1 MRSSHSGWVRSII
14 SIMGLSVCLV
24 FVGLATTAGAAAPTV
39 TSEAVSPAA
48 ATTGSSPPVI
58 QVFKADPMTLET
70 PTSAAV
76 YTFKV
81 KRAKNVAISEAGNNI
96 KNISNPSGGALN
108 GTATGMPASAISTDA
123 SGKFK
128 AVLIASN
135 DDGAV
140 KAELTL
146 SFSEKLLA
154 ASGKPAGESEESD
167 NQTQSRSPKW
177 LNQYSSPFGPPRS
190 AMTGSEPKFFDCPSD
205 CDYCLEPE
213 DAKSQGMG
221 ERCSP
226 ERCYYSPDN
235 QRNWYCFKPS
245 PGWCCNNSQV
255 SQATKDE
262 CTKMGGDW
270 FLNQSD
276 ALDRCQPVGYCCQ
289 NGNITSATLSQCAQ
303 VGGIYYADV
312 VEAKERCQPVGYC
325 CQNGNITSATLSQ
338 CAQVGGTY
346 YADVVEAKERCQPPC
361 YCCAQGKVLE
371 TNRATCLQ
379 YGGTCYANQ
388 YEALERCQPPCWC
401 CLRGQVFQSTQ
412 AACLQSGGNCYASQ
426 AEALRYCQQQSSCW
440 CCAQG
445 KVFQTTQA
453 ACLQSGGNCYASQ
466 AQALQYC
473 QAQTTCWCC
482 AGGKVF
488 QTYQSQC
495 SQVGGTC
502 YTTQDQAQRYCGQQT
517 PTTPYLK

>member
-1 MRSSHSGWVRSII
+1 MRSSYSGWVRSII

-24 FVGLATTAGAAAPTV
+24 FVCLATTAGAAAPTV
-39 TSEAVSPAA
+39 TTEAVSPAA

-58 QVFKADPMTLET
+58 QVFKANPMTLET
-70 PTSAAV
+70 PTSTTV

-81 KRAKNVAISEAGNNI
+81 KRAKNVTISEAGNNI
-96 KNISNPSGGALN
+96 KNISNPSGAALN
-108 GTATGMPASAISTDA
+108 GTATGVPASAISTDA

-154 ASGKPAGESEESD
+154 ASGKPAVESD
-167 NQTQSRSPKW
+167 NQTQGLAHKW
-177 LNQYSSPFGPPRS
+177 LDQYPSPIGQPRS

-205 CDYCLEPE
+205 CDYCLKAEE
-213 DAKSQGMG
+213 AKSQGM
-221 ERCSP
+221 ERCSE

-235 QRNWYCFKPS
+235 QQNWYCFKPA
-245 PGWCCNNSQV
+245 PGWCCNNLNV

-262 CTKMGGDW
+262 CTKMGGAW

-289 NGNITSATLSQCAQ
+289 NGNITSAT
-303 VGGIYYADV
+303 
-312 VEAKERCQPVGYC
+312 K
-325 CQNGNITSATLSQ
+325 SQ

-361 YCCAQGKVLE
+361 WCCAYGKVFQ
-371 TNRATCLQ
+371 TATQSQCAQ
-379 YGGTCYANQ
+379 SGGNCYTTQ

-401 CLRGQVFQSTQ
+401 CSHGQVFQT
-412 AACLQSGGNCYASQ
+412 SQ
-426 AEALRYCQQQSSCW
+426 
-440 CCAQG
+440 
-445 KVFQTTQA
+445 T

-466 AQALQYC
+466 AQALEYC
-473 QAQTTCWCC
+473 RAQTTCWCC
-482 AGGKVF
+482 AYGKVF
-488 QTYQSQC
+488 QSIQSQC
-495 SQVGGTC
+495 AQSGGNC
-502 YTTQDQAQRYCGQQT
+502 YTTQAEALRYCQQESNCWCCVNGYVKNIPRST
-517 PTTPYLK
+517 CIQNGGSCYSTQSQATSACRQTIPYLK